1 MNLDIILKNIPW
13 TRNETLW
20 LERVGF
26 NSAAGEK
33 ETGIA
38 NKFPIP

>member
-1 MNLDIILKNIPW
+1 MTGKPKATYIKMIKFCLVNLHMILKNIPW

-26 NSAAGEK
+26 
-33 ETGIA
+33 
-38 NKFPIP
+38 